1 MSKKLSEKEILEL
14 YKENNP
20 EEHKRLV
27 RNVSQHKSMTMARIS
42 GEILF
47 LIFCIAALILWMTG
61 WSVDEEVLGWTSV
74 FFSLLVGVHQFYIK
88 DSNSVDF
95 NTGFSL
101 GCSLVLFALVS
112 VDPAFF
118 GIHIITGVLIYSMAL
133 RVSSYSLAFCYLD
146 SQGETQLHVV
156 SLGKDQTDWAQAVPA
171 LRESDPYKAFYT
183 LSTN

>member
-20 EEHKRLV
+20 EEHNRLV
-27 RNVSQHKSMTMARIS
+27 RNVRQHKSMTMARIS
-42 GEILF
+42 SEILF
-47 LIFCIAALILWMTG
+47 VVFCIAALILWMTG
-61 WSVDEEVLGWTSV
+61 WSVDEKVLGWTSV
-74 FFSLLVGVHQFYIK
+74 FFWLVVVVHQFYIR

-95 NTGFSL
+95 NTGFNL
-101 GCSLVLFALVS
+101 GCSLILFALVS

-118 GIHIITGVLIYSMAL
+118 GFHLITGILIYSMAL
-133 RVSSYSLAFCYLD
+133 RVRPYALAFCYLD

-171 LRESDPYKAFYT
+171 LRESDPYKSFYT
-183 LSTN
+183 LNRT